1 MNNQHPYLDQVI
13 EQLSRQ
19 ELHAARSGRE
29 VMSALAK
36 LVAGSHATNTQDL
49 VNEVDNA
56 VDTLLTV
63 MPAYAPPLNVLHWI
77 ISLCEKALINGME
90 VEQLKAVIAEADQEF
105 FRWSTNARSKISMF
119 GASLIPSGSTIF
131 TFTLSE
137 TTLTMLLFCKK
148 QGKFFRVLV
157 TESRPNNDGLMTADR
172 LAQEH
177 IPVEIGIDACIGEL
191 VPRADMMVVGAEAV
205 MADGSVICKIG
216 TYPAALVAHSHG
228 IPVYV
233 LVDTLK
239 FNVTSL
245 IGIPLWLDPIK
256 PGCIPIPSSSSP
268 PVIGHLFDTTPPE
281 LIRGLITEEG
291 ILNPKEAIVLMNR
304 MPFSERFGQ
313 KLHHWLVASH

>member
-1 MNNQHPYLDQVI
+1 MINQHPLLNQVI

-29 VMSALAK
+29 VMSALTK
-36 LVAGSHATNTQDL
+36 LVADSHATNTKDL
-49 VNEVDNA
+49 LNELDNA
-56 VDTLLTV
+56 VDILLTV
-63 MPAYAPPLNVLHWI
+63 LPAYAPPLNVLHQI
-77 ISLCEKALINGME
+77 MFLGEKALTNGLD
-90 VEQLKAVIAEADQEF
+90 VEQLKVVIAEAEQEF
-105 FRWSTNARSKISMF
+105 FRWSTTARSKISMF

-137 TTLTMLLFCKK
+137 TTLTTLLFCKK

-157 TESRPNNDGLMTADR
+157 TESRPNNDGLITADR

-191 VPRADMMVVGAEAV
+191 VPRADLMLVGAEAV

-216 TYPAALVAHSHG
+216 IYPAALVAHAHG

-239 FNVTSL
+239 FNITSL

-256 PGCIPIPSSSSP
+256 ADSIPILSSSSP
-268 PVIGHLFDTTPPE
+268 PVIGHLFDTTPPD

-291 ILNPKEAIVLMNR
+291 ILNPKEAVVLMNR

-313 KLHHWLVASH
+313 KLHHWLVGSH